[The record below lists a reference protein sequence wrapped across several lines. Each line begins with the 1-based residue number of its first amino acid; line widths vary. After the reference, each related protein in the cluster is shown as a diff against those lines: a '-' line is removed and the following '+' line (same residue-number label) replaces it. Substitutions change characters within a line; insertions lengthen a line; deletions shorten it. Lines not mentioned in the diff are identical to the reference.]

1 MMKVSFGSWA
11 FTFGP
16 YARRPLPLTE
26 VSRMIAAAG
35 FDGIEIG
42 GFPPHLSFDSTPTQ
56 RREVREMLA
65 DLHLGVSAYAPDFT
79 MVNPL
84 VYGKAQRYL
93 DAFSRALALCV
104 ELDCPALR
112 VDTIA
117 APGSLVESE
126 YRDTADYLA
135 GLWRDAAERAE
146 TASVKLLWEFEPG
159 FVFNKPSEVV
169 DIYEQVGHQNFNIL
183 FDTAHAYLCGVVGA
197 RQQGETETLQGG
209 VAEFIDMLSGRIGH
223 VHIVDTDGTLYGE
236 ETSTHCAL
244 GEGVI
249 DFKALAPK
257 LKAIPGIDWWCVD
270 LSFNP
275 NSERLLASSLQYV
288 RRLLA

>member
-16 YARRPLPLTE
+16 YARRPLPLAD

-42 GFPPHLSFDSTPTQ
+42 GFPPHISFDSTSGQ
-56 RREVREMLA
+56 RREVRNLLA
-65 DLHLGVSAYAPDFT
+65 DLNLGVSAYVPDFT
-79 MVNPL
+79 MVNP
-84 VYGKAQRYL
+84 VVRGNAQRYL

-104 ELDCPALR
+104 ELESPALR

-117 APGSLVESE
+117 APGSLIESE
-126 YRDTADYLA
+126 YRDTADHLA

-146 TASVKLLWEFEPG
+146 SAGVKLLWEFEPG

-169 DIYEQVGHQNFNIL
+169 DIYEQVGHQNFHIL

-197 RQQGETETLQGG
+197 RQQGEIETLPGG
-209 VAEFIDMLSGRIGH
+209 VPAFIDMLSGRIGH

-244 GEGVI
+244 GEGVL
-249 DFKALAPK
+249 DFKTLAPK
-257 LKAIPGIDWWCVD
+257 LKAIPAIRWWCVD

-275 NSERLLASSLQYV
+275 NSERLLASSLKFV